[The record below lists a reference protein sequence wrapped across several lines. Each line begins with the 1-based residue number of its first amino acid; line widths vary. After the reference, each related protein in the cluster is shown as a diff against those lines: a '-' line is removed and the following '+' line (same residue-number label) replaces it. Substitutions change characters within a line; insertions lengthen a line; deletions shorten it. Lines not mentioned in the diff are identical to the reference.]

1 MNGTERYGIP
11 EADLEKLIYVLRKN
25 PKIETAVLFGLRA
38 KGNFEPGSDIDI
50 ALKGNNLY
58 LKDIL
63 DAKIEIEKL
72 YLPWKTDLIIY
83 HRIKEN
89 ALIEHIKRMG
99 IKLF

>member
-1 MNGTERYGIP
+1 MNETERYGIP
-11 EADLEKLIYVLRKN
+11 EADLEKLIYVLQKN
-25 PKIETAVLFGLRA
+25 PKIETAVLFGSRA

-50 ALKGNNLY
+50 ALKGNNLN

-63 DAKIEIEKL
+63 NAKIEIEKL

-83 HRIKEN
+83 QRIKED